1 MKTLKLFA
9 SSLFALG
16 LAACDGEKSALTS
29 SNAAKAPGT
38 LNHDDMGHGKLSMSN
53 QKNAIGKA
61 TGVIR
66 SVGSQGDFLTIAH
79 GPFDGGIKMDAMTMG
94 FSIMGSVDL
103 SSFAEGER
111 VAFMVKQGRD
121 GSYRIMAICNTSTSG
136 ADCLNGLI
144 RGLNKRRGES

>member
-1 MKTLKLFA
+1 MTKARDEKYEELTEAVQAEIEAGRPAVFR
-9 SSLFALG
+9 
-16 LAACDGEKSALTS
+16 LAEIEAER
-29 SNAAKAPGT
+29 NAAKAPMGT

-66 SVGSQGDFLTIAH
+66 SVGNQGDFLTIAH
-79 GPFDGGIKMDAMTMG
+79 GPFEGGIKMDAMTMG
-94 FSIMGSVDL
+94 FNIMGSVDL

-121 GSYRIMAICNTSTSG
+121 GSYR
-136 ADCLNGLI
+136 DLQYEH
-144 RGLNKRRGES
+144 KRRRLS